1 MGSKSDSDK
10 SSQLSLLFSYFC
22 YPEPSGLSM
31 EETAELFIDGF
42 GVSKARAMSKA
53 RKAVIRG
60 SKDVEKRE
68 LA

>member
-1 MGSKSDSDK
+1 
-10 SSQLSLLFSYFC
+10 
-22 YPEPSGLSM
+22 M